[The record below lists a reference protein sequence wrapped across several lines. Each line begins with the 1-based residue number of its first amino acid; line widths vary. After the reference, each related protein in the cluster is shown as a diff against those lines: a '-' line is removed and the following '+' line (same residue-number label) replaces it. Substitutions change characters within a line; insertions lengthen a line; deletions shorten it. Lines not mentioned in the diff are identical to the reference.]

1 MHVPSGLLTST
12 SQASAASAPSDQ
24 SFSGFDALGVAMT
37 LIGVAGTLFVFAAFN
52 MLHRAAPVKVRKR

>member
-12 SQASAASAPSDQ
+12 SQSSSAASAPADH
-24 SFSGFDALGVAMT
+24 FSGFDALGVAMT

-52 MLHRAAPVKVRKR
+52 MLNRLAPVKIRKR